1 MPANSFAA
9 IRPIERRKFPI
20 HNVIPLAPCND
31 VGVIFHAGCMH
42 PKRGISVACQP
53 MIVWDV
59 CLPCE
64 DCTAPMAPCNDVG
77 VILCALCVRCAR
89 QKKCSLCEKKDAPL
103 LIWRVQV
110 E

>member
-1 MPANSFAA
+1 MKEEGGSDLHIAS
-9 IRPIERRKFPI
+9 
-20 HNVIPLAPCND
+20 
-31 VGVIFHAGCMH
+31 FHAGCMH

-53 MIVWDV
+53 MIVWDL

-77 VILCALCVRCAR
+77 VILRALCVRCAR
-89 QKKCSLCEKKDAPL
+89 KKYAPL
-103 LIWRVQV
+103 LILRVQV